1 MEGIHLCFCSSE
13 ILKEIQELNLIQ
25 EIVITKH
32 TALLKFSSEAQS
44 LTNFP
49 FSKNLLSTLKSQY
62 HRYTKVSSNVRKQIY
77 KGY

>member
-1 MEGIHLCFCSSE
+1 MEGIHLCFYSSE
-13 ILKEIQELNLIQ
+13 MLKETQEHNLIL
-25 EIVITKH
+25 EIVITKR
-32 TALLKFSSEAQS
+32 TVLLKFSSEAQS

-62 HRYTKVSSNVRKQIY
+62 HRYTKVSSNVRNQIY